1 MSYIGNQPTSVAF
14 LTDQFSGT
22 GSQTVFTLSAAP
34 ANTASILVAVSG
46 VLQDPTTYSVS
57 GLTLTFSAAPPSAT
71 GNISVRYLGI
81 PASGITTTAYR
92 TLTEFTATTGQTTFT
107 PPSYTAGYI
116 NVYRNGVLLGSADY
130 TATNG
135 TTVVLASGA
144 TEGDLVTTESFY
156 VSSVLNAIPAV
167 AGAVTDT
174 YLNTGAV
181 TQSKVAT
188 GVAGTGPAFMAWK
201 STTQGITADVYT
213 KITFDTE
220 DFDTNNNFASSTF
233 TPTVAG
239 YYQVNASVDIYP
251 SSGSLSQASAAIY
264 KNGTN
269 IKYNQH
275 YLTTIEFNASASSVI
290 YMNGTTDYLEVYA
303 RATGTS
309 PQVWGHALRVTTF
322 SGSLVRAA

>member
-1 MSYIGNQPTSVAF
+1 MTMVINGDGF
-14 LTDQFSGT
+14 IT
-22 GSQTVFTLSAAP
+22 GLSA
-34 ANTASILVAVSG
+34 G
-46 VLQDPTTYSVS
+46 
-57 GLTLTFSAAPPSAT
+57 GLPDA
-71 GNISVRYLGI
+71 
-81 PASGITTTAYR
+81 
-92 TLTEFTATTGQTTFT
+92 
-107 PPSYTAGYI
+107 
-116 NVYRNGVLLGSADY
+116 
-130 TATNG
+130 
-135 TTVVLASGA
+135 
-144 TEGDLVTTESFY
+144 
-156 VSSVLNAIPAV
+156 
-167 AGAVTDT
+167 
-174 YLNTGAV
+174 AV
-181 TQSKVAT
+181 TQSDLAS